1 MSPASALLQ
10 AYPDSSPHTL
20 LISQTTDSALPSRK
34 HLICRLKN
42 QSQTEVMMMPEK
54 TLPPQEEYQ
63 MDLDLLDLLKKIISF
78 KTVAP
83 PGSNYREIVDWLVPV
98 FQEMDFA
105 SRRLVMPQELFASRC
120 QDSRLEGD
128 RFNLKADLDVGADKT
143 LVIYAHLDVVPAEGA
158 GDTDRFQAV
167 QKEGRIYGR
176 GVSDCK
182 GSIAALIAALR
193 SLLKTGRPRY
203 NLSVLLTTDEEVGGY
218 SGLCY
223 LTDLGEVKGDM
234 MLCMDGFCDDV
245 VIGSNGIITWEA
257 TVHGRSA
264 HSGSSFLGINAVE
277 RSIPVMQ
284 ALMSLKKEVQSRR
297 SAVPSSSALEAMGMK
312 SLKPML
318 NITMINGG
326 VKENIVPDR
335 CTLRGD
341 RRVIPEESMEE
352 AMQELESALKPLEAQ
367 LDLKFYPGYP
377 PMSVNPDHPWVSEV
391 REAVQRGMGFYP
403 RLSGAQGSLDQ
414 AYATEKTGI
423 PTCVFGVGRQLESN
437 IHGLNENVRVSDL
450 MGFARFLI
458 ELLQA

>member
-1 MSPASALLQ
+1 
-10 AYPDSSPHTL
+10 
-20 LISQTTDSALPSRK
+20 
-34 HLICRLKN
+34 
-42 QSQTEVMMMPEK
+42 
-54 TLPPQEEYQ
+54 
-63 MDLDLLDLLKKIISF
+63 MDQDLLDLLKKIISF

-83 PGSNYREIVDWLVPV
+83 PGSNYREIVDWLVPI
-98 FQEMDFA
+98 FQEMGFA
-105 SRRLVMPQELFASRC
+105 TRKLVMPQEVFASRC

-128 RFNLKADLDVGADKT
+128 RFNLKADLNVGGEKT

-158 GDTDRFQAV
+158 WDTDPFQAV

-193 SLLKTGRPRY
+193 SLLKQGQPRY

-223 LTDLGEVKGDM
+223 LADLGEVKGDM

-245 VIGSNGIITWEA
+245 VIASNGIITWEA

-284 ALMSLKKEVQSRR
+284 ALMALKNEVQSRR

-341 RRVIPEESMEE
+341 RRVIPEESMDE
-352 AMQELESALKPLEAQ
+352 AMQELERALKPLEAQ

-391 REAVQRGMGFYP
+391 REAVQRGMSFYP

-450 MGFARFLI
+450 MGFARFLT
-458 ELLQA
+458 ELLRA

>member
-1 MSPASALLQ
+1 M
-10 AYPDSSPHTL
+10 T
-20 LISQTTDSALPSRK
+20 
-34 HLICRLKN
+34 
-42 QSQTEVMMMPEK
+42 MPEE
-54 TLPPQEEYQ
+54 TLSLHEEHI

-83 PGSNYREIVDWLVPV
+83 PGSNYEEIVDWLVPL
-98 FQEMDFA
+98 FQEMGFSTRKMA
-105 SRRLVMPQELFASRC
+105 MPQEVFASRC
-120 QDSRLEGD
+120 QDSRLRGD
-128 RFNLKADLDVGADKT
+128 RFNLKADLELGREKT
-143 LVIYAHLDVVPAEGA
+143 LAIYAHLDVVPAEGDW
-158 GDTDRFQAV
+158 DTDPFQAV

-193 SLLKTGRPRY
+193 SVLKTGRPKY
-203 NLSVLLTTDEEVGGY
+203 NLSILLTTDEEVGGY

-223 LTDLGEVKGDM
+223 LTDLGQVRGDM

-264 HSGSSFLGINAVE
+264 HSGSSFLGVNAVE
-277 RSIPVMQ
+277 RSIPVME
-284 ALMSLKKEVQSRR
+284 ALMALKKDVQSRR
-297 SAVPSSSALEAMGMK
+297 SAVPSSSALEALGMK

-335 CTLRGD
+335 CILRGD
-341 RRVIPEESMEE
+341 RRVIPEESMDG
-352 AMQELESALKPLEAQ
+352 AMQELESVLKPLDVQ

-391 REAVQRGMGFYP
+391 REAVQRSMGFYP

>member
-1 MSPASALLQ
+1 
-10 AYPDSSPHTL
+10 
-20 LISQTTDSALPSRK
+20 
-34 HLICRLKN
+34 
-42 QSQTEVMMMPEK
+42 MMPEK
-54 TLPPQEEYQ
+54 RLPPKEEYQ

-83 PGSNYREIVDWLVPV
+83 PGSNYREIVDWLVPI
-98 FQEMDFA
+98 FQEMGFA
-105 SRRLVMPQELFASRC
+105 TRKLVMPQEVFASRC

-128 RFNLKADLDVGADKT
+128 RFNLKADLEVGREKT

-158 GDTDRFQAV
+158 WDTNPFQAV

-193 SLLKTGRPRY
+193 CLLKQGRPRY

-223 LTDLGEVKGDM
+223 LADLGEVKGDM

-245 VIGSNGIITWEA
+245 VIASNGIITWEA

-284 ALMSLKKEVQSRR
+284 ALMALKNEVQSRR

-341 RRVIPEESMEE
+341 RRVIPEESMDE
-352 AMQELESALKPLEAQ
+352 AMQELERALKPQEAQ

-377 PMSVNPDHPWVSEV
+377 PMSVNPDNPWVSEV

-450 MGFARFLI
+450 MGFARFLT
-458 ELLQA
+458 ELLRA

>member
-1 MSPASALLQ
+1 
-10 AYPDSSPHTL
+10 
-20 LISQTTDSALPSRK
+20 
-34 HLICRLKN
+34 
-42 QSQTEVMMMPEK
+42 
-54 TLPPQEEYQ
+54 
-63 MDLDLLDLLKKIISF
+63 MDQDLLDLLKKIISF

-83 PGSNYREIVDWLVPV
+83 PGSNYREIVDWLVPI
-98 FQEMDFA
+98 FQEMGFA
-105 SRRLVMPQELFASRC
+105 TRRLVMPQEVFASRC

-128 RFNLKADLDVGADKT
+128 RFNLKADLDVGREKT

-158 GDTDRFQAV
+158 WDTDPFQAV

-193 SLLKTGRPRY
+193 SLLKQGQPRY

-223 LTDLGEVKGDM
+223 LADLGEVKGDM

-245 VIGSNGIITWEA
+245 VIASNGIITWEA

-284 ALMSLKKEVQSRR
+284 ALMALKNEVQSRR

-341 RRVIPEESMEE
+341 RRVIPEENMDE
-352 AMQELESALKPLEAQ
+352 AMQELERALKPQEAQ

-391 REAVQRGMGFYP
+391 REAVQRGMSFSP

-450 MGFARFLI
+450 MGFARFLT
-458 ELLQA
+458 ELLRA

>member
-1 MSPASALLQ
+1 
-10 AYPDSSPHTL
+10 
-20 LISQTTDSALPSRK
+20 
-34 HLICRLKN
+34 
-42 QSQTEVMMMPEK
+42 
-54 TLPPQEEYQ
+54 
-63 MDLDLLDLLKKIISF
+63 MDQDLLDLLKKIISF

-83 PGSNYREIVDWLVPV
+83 PGSNYREIVDWLVPI
-98 FQEMDFA
+98 FQEMGFA
-105 SRRLVMPQELFASRC
+105 TRRLVMPQEVFASRC

-128 RFNLKADLDVGADKT
+128 RFNLKADLDVGREKT

-158 GDTDRFQAV
+158 WDTDPFQAV

-193 SLLKTGRPRY
+193 SLLKQGQPRY

-223 LTDLGEVKGDM
+223 LADLGEVKGDM

-245 VIGSNGIITWEA
+245 VIASNGIITWEA

-284 ALMSLKKEVQSRR
+284 ALMALKNEVQSRR

-341 RRVIPEESMEE
+341 RRVIPEENMDE
-352 AMQELESALKPLEAQ
+352 AMQELERALKPQEAQ

-391 REAVQRGMGFYP
+391 REAVQRGMSFYP

-450 MGFARFLI
+450 MGFARFLT
-458 ELLQA
+458 ELLRA

>member
-1 MSPASALLQ
+1 
-10 AYPDSSPHTL
+10 
-20 LISQTTDSALPSRK
+20 
-34 HLICRLKN
+34 
-42 QSQTEVMMMPEK
+42 MMMPEK
-54 TLPPQEEYQ
+54 RLPPQEEYQ

-83 PGSNYREIVDWLVPV
+83 PGSNYREIVDWLVPI
-98 FQEMDFA
+98 FQEMGFA
-105 SRRLVMPQELFASRC
+105 TKKLVMPQEVFASRC

-128 RFNLKADLDVGADKT
+128 RFNLKADLDVGREKT

-158 GDTDRFQAV
+158 WDTDPFQAV

-193 SLLKTGRPRY
+193 SLLKQGQPRY

-223 LTDLGEVKGDM
+223 LADLGEVKGDM

-245 VIGSNGIITWEA
+245 VIASNGIITWEA

-284 ALMSLKKEVQSRR
+284 ALMALKNEVQSRR

-341 RRVIPEESMEE
+341 RRVIPEENMDE
-352 AMQELESALKPLEAQ
+352 AMQELERALKPQEAQ

-391 REAVQRGMGFYP
+391 REAVQRGMSFYP

-450 MGFARFLI
+450 MGFARFLT
-458 ELLQA
+458 ELLRA

>member
-1 MSPASALLQ
+1 M
-10 AYPDSSPHTL
+10 T
-20 LISQTTDSALPSRK
+20 
-34 HLICRLKN
+34 
-42 QSQTEVMMMPEK
+42 MPEE
-54 TLPPQEEYQ
+54 TLSLHEEHI

-83 PGSNYREIVDWLVPV
+83 PGNNYEEIVDWLVPL
-98 FQEMDFA
+98 FQEMGFSTRKMA
-105 SRRLVMPQELFASRC
+105 MPQEVFASRC
-120 QDSRLEGD
+120 QDSRLRGD
-128 RFNLKADLDVGADKT
+128 RFNLKADLELGREKT
-143 LVIYAHLDVVPAEGA
+143 LAIYAHLDVVPAEGDW
-158 GDTDRFQAV
+158 DTDPFQAV

-193 SLLKTGRPRY
+193 SVLKTGRPKY
-203 NLSVLLTTDEEVGGY
+203 NLSILLTTDEEVGGY

-223 LTDLGEVKGDM
+223 LTDLGQVRGDM

-264 HSGSSFLGINAVE
+264 HSGSSFLGVNAVE
-277 RSIPVMQ
+277 RSIPVME
-284 ALMSLKKEVQSRR
+284 ALMALKKDVQSRR
-297 SAVPSSSALEAMGMK
+297 SAVPSSSALEALGMK

-335 CTLRGD
+335 CILRGD
-341 RRVIPEESMEE
+341 RRVIPEESMDG
-352 AMQELESALKPLEAQ
+352 AMQELESVLKPLDVQ

>member
-1 MSPASALLQ
+1 
-10 AYPDSSPHTL
+10 
-20 LISQTTDSALPSRK
+20 
-34 HLICRLKN
+34 
-42 QSQTEVMMMPEK
+42 MPEE
-54 TLPPQEEYQ
+54 TLSLHEEHI

-83 PGSNYREIVDWLVPV
+83 PGSNYEEIVDWLVPL
-98 FQEMDFA
+98 FQEMGFSTRKMA
-105 SRRLVMPQELFASRC
+105 MPQEVFASRC
-120 QDSRLEGD
+120 QDSRLRGD
-128 RFNLKADLDVGADKT
+128 RFNLKADLELGREKT
-143 LVIYAHLDVVPAEGA
+143 LVIYAHLDVVPAEGDW
-158 GDTDRFQAV
+158 DTDPFQAV

-193 SLLKTGRPRY
+193 SVLKTSRPKY
-203 NLSVLLTTDEEVGGY
+203 NLSILLTTDEEVGGY

-223 LTDLGEVKGDM
+223 LTDLGQVRGDM

-264 HSGSSFLGINAVE
+264 HSGSSFLGVNAVE
-277 RSIPVMQ
+277 RSIPVME
-284 ALMSLKKEVQSRR
+284 ALMALKKDVQSRR
-297 SAVPSSSALEAMGMK
+297 SAVPSSSALEALGMK

-318 NITMINGG
+318 NITMIKGG

-335 CTLRGD
+335 CILRGD
-341 RRVIPEESMEE
+341 RRVIPEESMDG
-352 AMQELESALKPLEAQ
+352 AMQELESVLKPLDVQ

-391 REAVQRGMGFYP
+391 REAVQRSMGFYP

>member
-1 MSPASALLQ
+1 M
-10 AYPDSSPHTL
+10 T
-20 LISQTTDSALPSRK
+20 
-34 HLICRLKN
+34 
-42 QSQTEVMMMPEK
+42 MPEE
-54 TLPPQEEYQ
+54 TLSLHEEHI

-83 PGSNYREIVDWLVPV
+83 PGNNYEEIVDWLVPL
-98 FQEMDFA
+98 FQEMGFSTRKMA
-105 SRRLVMPQELFASRC
+105 MPQEVFASRC
-120 QDSRLEGD
+120 QDSRLRGD
-128 RFNLKADLDVGADKT
+128 RFNLKADLELGREKT
-143 LVIYAHLDVVPAEGA
+143 LAIYAHLDVVPAEGDW
-158 GDTDRFQAV
+158 DTDPFQAV

-193 SLLKTGRPRY
+193 SVLKTGRPKY
-203 NLSVLLTTDEEVGGY
+203 NLSILLTTDEEVGGY

-223 LTDLGEVKGDM
+223 LTDLGQVQGDM

-264 HSGSSFLGINAVE
+264 HSGSSFLGVNAVE
-277 RSIPVMQ
+277 RSIPVME
-284 ALMSLKKEVQSRR
+284 ALMALKKDVQSRR
-297 SAVPSSSALEAMGMK
+297 SAVPSSSALEALGMK

-335 CTLRGD
+335 CILRGD
-341 RRVIPEESMEE
+341 RRVIPEESMDG
-352 AMQELESALKPLEAQ
+352 AMQELESVLKPLDVQ

>member
-1 MSPASALLQ
+1 
-10 AYPDSSPHTL
+10 
-20 LISQTTDSALPSRK
+20 
-34 HLICRLKN
+34 
-42 QSQTEVMMMPEK
+42 
-54 TLPPQEEYQ
+54 
-63 MDLDLLDLLKKIISF
+63 MDQDLLDLLKKIISF

-83 PGSNYREIVDWLVPV
+83 PGSNYREIVDWLVPI
-98 FQEMDFA
+98 FQEMGFA
-105 SRRLVMPQELFASRC
+105 TRRLVMPQEVFASRC

-128 RFNLKADLDVGADKT
+128 RFNLKADLDVGREKT

-158 GDTDRFQAV
+158 WDTDPFQAV

-193 SLLKTGRPRY
+193 SLLKQGQPRY

-223 LTDLGEVKGDM
+223 LADLGEVKGDM

-245 VIGSNGIITWEA
+245 VIASNGIITWEA

-284 ALMSLKKEVQSRR
+284 ALMALKNEVQSRR

-318 NITMINGG
+318 NITIINGG

-341 RRVIPEESMEE
+341 RRVIPEENMDE
-352 AMQELESALKPLEAQ
+352 AMQELERALKPQEAQ

-391 REAVQRGMGFYP
+391 REAVQRGMSFYP

-450 MGFARFLI
+450 MGFARFLT
-458 ELLQA
+458 ELLRA

>member
-1 MSPASALLQ
+1 
-10 AYPDSSPHTL
+10 
-20 LISQTTDSALPSRK
+20 
-34 HLICRLKN
+34 
-42 QSQTEVMMMPEK
+42 MMPEK
-54 TLPPQEEYQ
+54 RLPPQEEYK
-63 MDLDLLDLLKKIISF
+63 MDQDLLDLLKKIISF

-83 PGSNYREIVDWLVPV
+83 PGSNYREIVDWLVPI
-98 FQEMDFA
+98 FQEMGFA
-105 SRRLVMPQELFASRC
+105 TRRLVMPQEVFASRC

-128 RFNLKADLDVGADKT
+128 RFNLKADLDVGREKT

-158 GDTDRFQAV
+158 WDTDPFQAV

-193 SLLKTGRPRY
+193 SLLKQGQPRY

-223 LTDLGEVKGDM
+223 LADLGEVKGDM

-245 VIGSNGIITWEA
+245 VIASNGIITWEA

-284 ALMSLKKEVQSRR
+284 ALMALKNEVQSRR

-341 RRVIPEESMEE
+341 RRVIPEENMDE
-352 AMQELESALKPLEAQ
+352 AMQELERALKPQEAQ

-391 REAVQRGMGFYP
+391 REAVQRGMSFYP

-450 MGFARFLI
+450 MGFARFLT
-458 ELLQA
+458 ELLRA

>member
-1 MSPASALLQ
+1 
-10 AYPDSSPHTL
+10 
-20 LISQTTDSALPSRK
+20 
-34 HLICRLKN
+34 
-42 QSQTEVMMMPEK
+42 
-54 TLPPQEEYQ
+54 

-83 PGSNYREIVDWLVPV
+83 PGSNYREIVDWLVPI
-98 FQEMDFA
+98 FQEMGFA
-105 SRRLVMPQELFASRC
+105 TRRLVMPQEVFASRC

-128 RFNLKADLDVGADKT
+128 RFNLKADLDVGREKT

-158 GDTDRFQAV
+158 WDTDPFQAV

-193 SLLKTGRPRY
+193 SLLKQGQPRY

-223 LTDLGEVKGDM
+223 LADLGEVKGDM

-245 VIGSNGIITWEA
+245 VIASNGIITWEA

-284 ALMSLKKEVQSRR
+284 ALMALKNEVQSRR

-341 RRVIPEESMEE
+341 RRVIPEESMDE
-352 AMQELESALKPLEAQ
+352 AMQELERALKPQEAQ

-391 REAVQRGMGFYP
+391 REAVQRGMSFYP

-450 MGFARFLI
+450 MGFARFLT
-458 ELLQA
+458 ELLRA

>member
-1 MSPASALLQ
+1 M
-10 AYPDSSPHTL
+10 T
-20 LISQTTDSALPSRK
+20 
-34 HLICRLKN
+34 
-42 QSQTEVMMMPEK
+42 MPEE
-54 TLPPQEEYQ
+54 TLSLHEEHI

-83 PGSNYREIVDWLVPV
+83 PGNNYEEIVDWLVPL
-98 FQEMDFA
+98 FQEMGFSTRKMA
-105 SRRLVMPQELFASRC
+105 MPQEVFASRC
-120 QDSRLEGD
+120 QDSRLRGD
-128 RFNLKADLDVGADKT
+128 RFNLKADLELGREKT
-143 LVIYAHLDVVPAEGA
+143 LAIYAHLDVVPAEGDW
-158 GDTDRFQAV
+158 DTDPFQAV

-193 SLLKTGRPRY
+193 SVLKTGRPKY
-203 NLSVLLTTDEEVGGY
+203 NLSILLTTDEEVGGY

-223 LTDLGEVKGDM
+223 LTDLGQVQGDM

-264 HSGSSFLGINAVE
+264 HSGSSFLGVNAVE
-277 RSIPVMQ
+277 RSIPVME
-284 ALMSLKKEVQSRR
+284 ALMALKKDVQSRR
-297 SAVPSSSALEAMGMK
+297 SAVPSSSALEALGMK

-335 CTLRGD
+335 CILRGD
-341 RRVIPEESMEE
+341 RRVIPEESMDG
-352 AMQELESALKPLEAQ
+352 AMQELESVLKPLDVQ

-391 REAVQRGMGFYP
+391 REAVQRSMGFYP

>member
-1 MSPASALLQ
+1 M
-10 AYPDSSPHTL
+10 T
-20 LISQTTDSALPSRK
+20 
-34 HLICRLKN
+34 
-42 QSQTEVMMMPEK
+42 MPEE
-54 TLPPQEEYQ
+54 TLSLHEEHI

-83 PGSNYREIVDWLVPV
+83 PGNNYEEIVDWLVPL
-98 FQEMDFA
+98 FQEMGFSTRKMA
-105 SRRLVMPQELFASRC
+105 MPQEVFASRC
-120 QDSRLEGD
+120 QDSRLRGD
-128 RFNLKADLDVGADKT
+128 RFNLKADLELGREKT
-143 LVIYAHLDVVPAEGA
+143 LAIYAHLDVVPAEGDW
-158 GDTDRFQAV
+158 DTDPFQAV

-193 SLLKTGRPRY
+193 SVLKTGRPKY
-203 NLSVLLTTDEEVGGY
+203 NLSILLTTDEEVGGY

-223 LTDLGEVKGDM
+223 LTDLGQVRGDM

-264 HSGSSFLGINAVE
+264 HSGSSFLGVNAVE
-277 RSIPVMQ
+277 RSIPVME
-284 ALMSLKKEVQSRR
+284 ALMALKKDVQSRR
-297 SAVPSSSALEAMGMK
+297 SAVPSSSALEALGMK

-335 CTLRGD
+335 CILRGD
-341 RRVIPEESMEE
+341 RRVIPEESMDG
-352 AMQELESALKPLEAQ
+352 AMQELESVLKPLDVQ

-391 REAVQRGMGFYP
+391 REAVQRSMGFYP

>member
-1 MSPASALLQ
+1 
-10 AYPDSSPHTL
+10 
-20 LISQTTDSALPSRK
+20 
-34 HLICRLKN
+34 
-42 QSQTEVMMMPEK
+42 MPEE
-54 TLPPQEEYQ
+54 TLSLHEEHI

-83 PGSNYREIVDWLVPV
+83 PGSNYEEIVDWLVPL
-98 FQEMDFA
+98 FQEMGFSTRKMA
-105 SRRLVMPQELFASRC
+105 MPQEVFASRC
-120 QDSRLEGD
+120 QDSRLRGD
-128 RFNLKADLDVGADKT
+128 RFNLKADLELGREKT
-143 LVIYAHLDVVPAEGA
+143 LVIYAHLDVVPAEGDW
-158 GDTDRFQAV
+158 DTDPFQAV

-193 SLLKTGRPRY
+193 SVLKTSRPKY
-203 NLSVLLTTDEEVGGY
+203 NLSILLTTDEEVGGY

-223 LTDLGEVKGDM
+223 LTDLGQVRGDM

-264 HSGSSFLGINAVE
+264 HSGSSFLGVNAVE
-277 RSIPVMQ
+277 RSIPVME
-284 ALMSLKKEVQSRR
+284 ALMALKKDVQSRR
-297 SAVPSSSALEAMGMK
+297 SAVPSSSALEALGMK

-335 CTLRGD
+335 CILRGD
-341 RRVIPEESMEE
+341 RRVIPEESMDG
-352 AMQELESALKPLEAQ
+352 AMQELESVLKPLDVQ

-391 REAVQRGMGFYP
+391 REAVQRSMGFYP